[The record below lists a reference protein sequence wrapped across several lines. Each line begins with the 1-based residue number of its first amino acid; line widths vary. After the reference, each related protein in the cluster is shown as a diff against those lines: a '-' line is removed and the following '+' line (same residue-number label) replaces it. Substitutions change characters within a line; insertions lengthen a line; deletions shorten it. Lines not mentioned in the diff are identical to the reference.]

1 MNKTCQNDLAPPSSR
16 LKGTLQGNVN
26 WPSLE
31 GIDRVVMPQIMWNDI
46 NDAPI
51 ALKFEMLLY
60 PVISDY
66 M

>member
-1 MNKTCQNDLAPPSSR
+1 
-16 LKGTLQGNVN
+16 
-26 WPSLE
+26 
-31 GIDRVVMPQIMWNDI
+31 MPQIMWNDI